1 VNLKSGG
8 MDPNA
13 LDVAVREGIMTYEQ
27 RIEDM
32 RAIERRLKRKYPLMN
47 PSANPPPTN
56 WTGANHVPRPCE
68 DRLEGRVRRI
78 PLRDGRVT
86 TCNARNFQFTLVC

>member
-47 PSANPPPTN
+47 PSTNPP
-56 WTGANHVPRPCE
+56 
-68 DRLEGRVRRI
+68 
-78 PLRDGRVT
+78 
-86 TCNARNFQFTLVC
+86 